1 MHTWKIKHSQKRGG
15 KIAVTM
21 DVILYVCLIIV
32 DVIGLSL
39 FRKKKWKISVTDGL
53 IFFSGI
59 GYGMAHIILKL
70 IQIK

>member
-1 MHTWKIKHSQKRGG
+1 MT
-15 KIAVTM
+15 T
-21 DVILYVCLIIV
+21 DVILYVSLIIV

-39 FRKKKWKISVTDGL
+39 FRKKKGKISATDGL

>member
-1 MHTWKIKHSQKRGG
+1 MT
-15 KIAVTM
+15 T

-39 FRKKKWKISVTDGL
+39 FRKKKGKISATDGL

-70 IQIK
+70 IE

>member
-1 MHTWKIKHSQKRGG
+1 MT
-15 KIAVTM
+15 T

-39 FRKKKWKISVTDGL
+39 FRKKKGEISATDGL

-70 IQIK
+70 IRIK

>member
-1 MHTWKIKHSQKRGG
+1 MT
-15 KIAVTM
+15 T

-39 FRKKKWKISVTDGL
+39 FQKKKGRISATDGL

-59 GYGMAHIILKL
+59 GYGMVHIILKL
-70 IQIK
+70 IQLKWP